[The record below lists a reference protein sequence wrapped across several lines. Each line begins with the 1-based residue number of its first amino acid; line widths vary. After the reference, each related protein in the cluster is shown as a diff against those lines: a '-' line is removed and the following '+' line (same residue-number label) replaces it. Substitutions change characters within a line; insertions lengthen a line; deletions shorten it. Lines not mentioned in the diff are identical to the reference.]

1 MIQTAPPTVGLSPA
15 EKRVLLA
22 ELLRKKARAAKSVYP
37 LSDNQ
42 QGIWFLCQFAPESS
56 IYNVSFAARIR
67 AALDIPAF
75 RRAFQALVDRHPSLR
90 TTFAVHSGKPFQQ
103 IHEHRTVHFEEIDA
117 SAWRGDEL
125 QTRLVEE
132 TQRRFD
138 LERGPVMRV
147 SLFTQSAQVHVLL
160 LVIHHIVVDF
170 WSLAVILNEL
180 GVLYPAEK
188 AGRPAALPPLDV
200 QYTDFVRW
208 QAEMLASPAGERLW
222 GYWKKQLAGSLPVL
236 NLPTDRPRPP
246 IQMFRG
252 GQYDFTLN
260 EELARRLRALAKSE
274 GATLYMVL
282 LAAFELMLYH
292 HSGQEDILVASPM
305 VGRSRAEFEGLVGFF
320 ANPVVLRANLSG
332 NPTFRAFLGQVRET
346 VLAALEHQDFPTLR
360 LVQRLRPPRDLSR
373 SPLCQTMFVLDK
385 PHRLIEQAESAFVHG
400 ETGLWMD
407 LGGLVMESIPLE
419 RRAATL
425 DLVMLIIETTG
436 SLSASIR
443 FNADLFDAATIARK
457 AGHFHAL
464 LESVIRNPAAAIG
477 DLEILTGA
485 ERQQLLVEFN
495 NTQTDYPK
503 DKCLHQLFE
512 EQVQRTPDN
521 VAVVFEGQQLTFAQ
535 LNARANQLAHH
546 LQTLGVGPEVPV
558 AICMERCPEM
568 VVGLLGILKAGGAY
582 VPLDPA
588 SPKERRS
595 FMMEDAHTAVL
606 LTQGHI
612 VDPAPGHGIHA
623 VYLDSG
629 WEAIAAKSEKNPVT
643 GVTAGNLA
651 YILYTSGSTGQPKGV
666 MVEHRG
672 LCNAINWIIQTLELS
687 AADRCL
693 LKTPITFDAAGRE
706 LFPILLTGGRLVIA
720 AADGHRD
727 SRYLAETIRGA
738 RISIFHCVPSLLQF
752 LVEEPAFDDSLT
764 LRAVM
769 CGGEALPIRVVE
781 RFQHRS
787 KAKLYNVYGPTETII
802 DSTCCLCEGANHCS
816 TSPIGRPI
824 PNARIYILNHAL
836 HPLPIGV
843 AGEMHIGGVGLA
855 RGYLNRPELTAEKFI
870 PDPFSAEPG
879 AQMYKTGDLA
889 RYLPDGNIEFLG
901 RGDHQVKIRGVRI
914 ELGEIEAALGK
925 HPAVRKAV
933 VLAREDTPGEKRLV
947 AYVLTESTAD
957 ELRRFLKDKLP
968 DQMVPAVFVLLDTL
982 PLLSNGKIDQRALPA
997 PDRTRPEL
1005 EKTFVAPR
1013 TPTEELLAK
1022 IWAQVLDLERVGIH
1036 DNFFDLG
1043 GHSLLA
1049 TQAVSRMRDA
1059 FEVDIPLRRLFE
1071 VPTVAGLAE
1080 SIEAARQAGQNLL
1093 APPILPVPRN
1103 GDPTLSFA
1111 QQRLWF
1117 FNQLDPGNSAYNIP
1131 AAVRLKGP
1139 FNLAA
1144 LEQSLNEVVK
1154 RHESLRT
1161 TFGKVE
1167 GRPTQVIAPTLTIKL
1182 PIVDLR
1188 ELPASE
1194 RETEVRRLVTA
1205 EAQRSF
1211 DLSQGPLLRGTVLR
1225 LADEEHV
1232 GLLTMH
1238 HIVSDGWST
1247 GILIREMATL
1257 YVAFCAGGSS
1267 PLPALP
1273 IQYADFA
1280 HWQRQWLQGEV
1291 LETQIAY
1298 WKEQLAGAPTLIDL
1312 PTDHPRPAMQ
1322 TFRGAHQ
1329 SLVLPRHLKDGYKVL
1344 SRQEGVT
1351 LFMILLAAFKVL
1363 LSRYTSQ
1370 DDLIVGTPIAN
1381 RNRQETEGLIGFFV
1395 NALVLRTDLS
1405 GDPSFREFLRRVREV
1420 CLGAYSHQDLPFD
1433 RLVEE
1438 LHLERD
1444 LSRNPLFQVMFALQN
1459 TPLRALALPGLT
1471 LSPVEGD
1478 SETAHFDLTLQIVDT
1493 EQELTAALVYNTDL
1507 FEAGTI
1513 VRMLGN
1519 FQTLL
1524 EAILADPEQRLSDLQ
1539 LLTTTERQQLLA
1551 FAESQSDSPQS
1562 GCSRTT
1568 EPAAGWGV
1576 RTTAQRS
1583 LVERNDTQIDHPK
1596 DKCLHKL
1603 FEEQVQR
1610 TPDAIAVVFEA
1621 GQLTYGELNR
1631 RANQLAHHLQTLGVG
1646 PDVLVGI
1653 CVERSLEMIIGLLG
1667 ILKAGGA
1674 FVPLD
1679 PAYPNERLAFML
1691 KDSQVPVLLT
1701 QERLVAGLPE
1711 SDARV
1716 ICLDSGWETMARE
1729 SGENTG
1735 RSTLLENLA
1744 YVIYTS
1750 GSTGQPKGV
1759 LVSHGS
1765 IAGHGR
1771 NAQRLY
1777 ELDSRDVVLQ
1787 FASLS
1792 FDVSL
1797 EEILPTLIVGA
1808 RLVIMG
1814 TNVWPPVEFHR
1825 KISEF
1830 GLTVLNLPT
1839 AYWQELA
1846 RAWADV
1852 PELVPNIPPRLFIVG
1867 GDTMLPEVLK
1877 LWQRTPMNS
1886 IRLLNAY
1893 GPTETTITATAFEIA
1908 PRPGENTTN
1917 QRVPIGRPLA
1927 NRAIYILDQHGK
1939 PVPIGVAGHLHIG
1952 GAGLARG
1959 YLNRPEL
1966 TAEKFIP
1973 DPFSAAPGAR
1983 MYQTG
1988 DLARYRPDGNI
1999 EFLGRADHQVK
2010 IRGFRIE
2017 LGEIEA
2023 ALGRHPALREAVV
2036 VAREDAPG
2044 EKRLVAYVVADS
2056 TADELR
2062 HFLKDRLP
2070 EYMVPAVVVL
2080 LEALPVT
2087 PNGKVDRRALPAP
2100 DRSRPELG
2108 KAFVAPRDD
2117 LELQLAHIW
2126 EEILGVRPVGVRDNF
2141 FELGGHSLLAVRLFA
2156 LIEKRLGKKLPLTAI
2171 FQGATVEHL
2180 AGVLHQQ
2187 AMPGPQSSLVPLQ
2200 PGGGKRPLFLVHPAG
2215 GHVFPYIHLA
2225 QLLGSDQPCYGLQAR
2240 GLEDGQDPPT
2250 RIEDMAAWYIQALQT
2265 VQPTGPYMLGGWSMG
2280 GVVAFE
2286 MAQQLR
2292 AQGQQVALLALLD
2305 GRIPT
2310 PDETFPEEDAE
2321 AVLLV
2326 ERYFGISFGP
2336 MESLAELPKDK
2347 QLAFMLEQAKSAGLI
2362 PAELD
2367 VAQARRFV
2375 ELLRNDLRATQNYGL
2390 HRYPGRITFFKAS
2403 EVPAGTSP
2411 DPDPTMGWSEW
2422 ASGGVEVHV
2431 VPGNHANLMYAPHVE
2446 VLAEKLTACLNQAQ
2460 SAEAEENGAAEKIN
2474 LTTAATAFDSWI
2486 AFRKPNP
2493 KARLRLFCFPYAGIG
2508 ASIFRT
2514 WSDGLPAEVEVC
2526 PVEFPGRGTRLMVT
2540 PFTKLPQLV
2549 RVLAQALVP
2558 LLDKPFAFFGHSL
2571 GALVGFELARQLR
2584 RQSGVQ
2590 PVRLFVSADRAPQI
2604 PHRDRPIHALP
2615 EGEFLVELRRLNG
2628 IPGKVLEE
2636 AELMQM
2642 MLPVLR
2648 ADFAIYETYAYA
2660 TEPPLNCPIS
2670 TFGGLQDQRVSRGD
2684 LEAWRTQTSG
2694 SFSLRMFPGD
2704 HFFWNTTQP
2713 LLLQALFQ
2721 ELREELVRTTP

>member
-1 MIQTAPPTVGLSPA
+1 MTAETNSQQIRTLPSARPIADLSPS
-15 EKRVLLA
+15 EKRALLA
-22 ELLRKKARAAKSVYP
+22 QLLRRKASESQPFHP

-67 AALDIPAF
+67 SGLDIPAF

-90 TTFAVHSGKPFQQ
+90 TTIAVHSGKPAQQ
-103 IHEHRTVHFEEIDA
+103 IHEHQPVHFEEMDA
-117 SAWRGDEL
+117 SSWRGDEL
-125 QTRLVEE
+125 QTRLAEE

-147 SLFTQSAQVHVLL
+147 SLFTRSAQEHILL

-180 GVLYPAEK
+180 GMLYPAEK
-188 AGRPAALPPLDV
+188 TGRPAALPPLDL

-208 QAEMLASPAGERLW
+208 QTEMLASPAGERLW
-222 GYWKKQLAGSLPVL
+222 DYWKKQLAGPLPVL
-236 NLPTDRPRPP
+236 SLPTDRPRPP

-252 GQYDFTLN
+252 AQHDFTLN
-260 EELARRLRALAKSE
+260 DELARRLRALAKAE

-282 LAAFELMLYH
+282 LAAFELMLYY

-346 VLAALEHQDFPTLR
+346 VLAALEHQDYPTLR

-385 PHRLIEQAESAFVHG
+385 PHRVAEQAGPVFARG
-400 ETGLWMD
+400 ETGLRMD

-443 FNADLFDAATIARK
+443 FNTDLFDAATIARM
-457 AGHFHAL
+457 AGHFQAL
-464 LESVIRNPAAAIG
+464 LQSVIRDPAAAIS

-495 NTQTDYPK
+495 SPRTDYPK

-512 EQVQRTPDN
+512 EQVRRTPDN
-521 VAVVFEGQQLTFAQ
+521 VAVVFEGQQLTYAQ

-546 LQTLGVGPEVPV
+546 LRTLGVGPEVLV
-558 AICMERCPEM
+558 AICMERCAEM

-588 SPKERRS
+588 YPKERLS

-606 LTQGHI
+606 LTQGHM
-612 VDPAPGHGIHA
+612 VEQVPGYGIHV
-623 VYLDSG
+623 VYLDSD

-643 GVTAGNLA
+643 GATAGNLA

-672 LCNAINWIIQTLELS
+672 LCNTINWIIQTLELS
-687 AADRCL
+687 TEDRCL

-706 LFPILLTGGRLVIA
+706 LFPTLLTGGRLVIA
-720 AADGHRD
+720 EADGHRD
-727 SRYLAETIRGA
+727 SRYLAETIRSA

-752 LVEEPAFDDSLT
+752 LVEEPAFDDSLA

-769 CGGEALPIRVVE
+769 CGGEALPTRVVE

-802 DSTCCLCEGANHCS
+802 DSTYWLCEGPNHGS
-816 TSPIGRPI
+816 SSPIGRPI
-824 PNARIYILNHAL
+824 PNARIYILNNAL
-836 HPLPIGV
+836 RPLPIGV
-843 AGEMHIGGVGLA
+843 AGQMHIGGLSLA

-879 AQMYKTGDLA
+879 ARMYKTGDLA

-901 RGDHQVKIRGVRI
+901 RGDQQVKIRGFRI
-914 ELGEIEAALGK
+914 ELGEIEAALGQ

-933 VLAREDTPGEKRLV
+933 VLAREDAPSEKRLV
-947 AYVLTESTAD
+947 AYVVAESTAD
-957 ELRRFLKDKLP
+957 ELRRFLKVKLP

-982 PLLSNGKIDQRALPA
+982 PLLSNGKIDRRALPV

-1005 EKTFVAPR
+1005 DRTFVAPR
-1013 TPTEELLAK
+1013 TPTEELLAE

-1059 FEVDIPLRRLFE
+1059 FQVDIPLRRLFE
-1071 VPTVAGLAE
+1071 VPTVAGLVE

-1093 APPILPVPRN
+1093 VPPILPVPRN
-1103 GDPTLSFA
+1103 GDPALSFA

-1131 AAVRLKGP
+1131 AAGRLKGP
-1139 FNLAA
+1139 LNLAA
-1144 LEQSLNEVVK
+1144 LEQCLNEIIK

-1161 TFGKVE
+1161 TFGKVD

-1182 PIVDLR
+1182 PVVDLR
-1188 ELPASE
+1188 KLPVSE
-1194 RETEVRRLVTA
+1194 REIEVRRLVTA
-1205 EAQRSF
+1205 EAQRPF
-1211 DLSQGPLLRGTVLR
+1211 DLSQGPLIRGTVLQ
-1225 LADEEHV
+1225 LGDEEHV

-1247 GILIREMATL
+1247 GILIREMAAL

-1267 PLPALP
+1267 PLPVLP

-1298 WKEQLAGAPTLIDL
+1298 WKKQLAGAPALIDL

-1329 SLVLPRHLKDGYKVL
+1329 SLVLPKHLKDGFKAL

-1351 LFMILLAAFKVL
+1351 LFMTLLAAFKVL
-1363 LSRYTSQ
+1363 LNRYTSQ

-1405 GDPSFREFLRRVREV
+1405 GNPSFRELLRQVREV

-1438 LHLERD
+1438 LHLKRD

-1459 TPLRALALPGLT
+1459 APLRALELPGLT

-1493 EQELTAALVYNTDL
+1493 GQELTAALVYNTDL

-1513 VRMLGN
+1513 ARMLGN

-1524 EAILADPEQRLSDLQ
+1524 ESMVADPEQRLSDLPI
-1539 LLTTTERQQLLA
+1539 LSETERQQLL
-1551 FAESQSDSPQS
+1551 
-1562 GCSRTT
+1562 
-1568 EPAAGWGV
+1568 
-1576 RTTAQRS
+1576 
-1583 LVERNDTQIDHPK
+1583 VEFNDTKTDYPK
-1596 DKCLHKL
+1596 DKCLHQL
-1603 FEEQVQR
+1603 FEEQIRR

-1621 GQLTYGELNR
+1621 GQLTYGELDR
-1631 RANQLAHHLQTLGVG
+1631 RANQLAHHLRALGVG
-1646 PDVLVGI
+1646 PEVLVAI
-1653 CVERSLEMIIGLLG
+1653 CLERSLEMVIGLLG

-1679 PAYPNERLAFML
+1679 PAYPKERLAFML
-1691 KDSQVPVLLT
+1691 KDSQVPVVLT

-1711 SDARV
+1711 HDAKV
-1716 ICLDSGWETMARE
+1716 ICLDSGWETIARE
-1729 SGENTG
+1729 SGENPG
-1735 RSTLLENLA
+1735 SSTLPENLA
-1744 YVIYTS
+1744 YFIYTS

-1759 LVSHGS
+1759 LVSHDS
-1765 IAGHGR
+1765 IAGHCR

-1777 ELDSRDVVLQ
+1777 ELDSRDRVLQ

-1814 TNVWPPVEFHR
+1814 TNIWPPAEFHR

-1839 AYWQELA
+1839 AFWQELA
-1846 RAWADV
+1846 REWAGV
-1852 PELVPNIPPRLFIVG
+1852 PELVPNIQPRLFIVG

-1877 LWQRTPMNS
+1877 LWQRTPVNS

-1893 GPTETTITATAFEIA
+1893 GPTETTITATVFEIA
-1908 PRPGENTTN
+1908 HRPGENTMY
-1917 QRVPIGRPLA
+1917 QQVPIGRPLA
-1927 NRAIYILDQHGK
+1927 NRAIYILDRHNY
-1939 PVPIGVAGHLHIG
+1939 PVPIGITGHLHIG

-1973 DPFSAAPGAR
+1973 DPFSAEPGAR

-2023 ALGRHPALREAVV
+2023 VLGQHPAVREAVV

-2044 EKRLVAYVVADS
+2044 EKRLVAYAVANS

-2062 HFLKDRLP
+2062 HFLKDKLP

-2087 PNGKVDRRALPAP
+2087 PNGKVDRRALPVP
-2100 DRSRPELG
+2100 DRSRPELE

-2126 EEILGVRPVGVRDNF
+2126 EEVLGVRPVGVSDNF

-2156 LIEKRLGKKLPLTAI
+2156 LIEKRLGKKLPLTAV

-2180 AGVLHQQ
+2180 AGVLRQQ
-2187 AMPGPQSSLVPLQ
+2187 ATSGPQSSLVPLQ
-2200 PGGGKRPLFLVHPAG
+2200 PGGSKRPLFLVHPAG

-2240 GLEDGQDPPT
+2240 GLEDGQDPHT
-2250 RIEDMAAWYIQALQT
+2250 QIEDMAAWYIQALQT
-2265 VQPTGPYMLGGWSMG
+2265 LQPAGPYLLGGWSMG

-2286 MAQQLR
+2286 MAQQLH
-2292 AQGQQVALLALLD
+2292 AQGQRVALLALLD

-2310 PDETFPEEDAE
+2310 ADETFPEEDAE
-2321 AVLLV
+2321 AISLV

-2336 MESLAELPKDK
+2336 MESLAQLPKDE
-2347 QLAFMLEQAKSAGLI
+2347 QLAFMLEQGKSAGLI
-2362 PAELD
+2362 PTELD

-2390 HRYPGRITFFKAS
+2390 HLYPGRITFFKAK
-2403 EVPAGTSP
+2403 ETPVGTSS

-2431 VPGNHANLMYAPHVE
+2431 VPGNHANLMYEPHVE
-2446 VLAEKLTACLNQAQ
+2446 VLAGKLTACLNQAQ
-2460 SAEAEENGAAEKIN
+2460 SAEAEENAAAGKIN
-2474 LTTAATAFDSWI
+2474 
-2486 AFRKPNP
+2486 P
-2493 KARLRLFCFPYAGIG
+2493 
-2508 ASIFRT
+2508 
-2514 WSDGLPAEVEVC
+2514 
-2526 PVEFPGRGTRLMVT
+2526 
-2540 PFTKLPQLV
+2540 
-2549 RVLAQALVP
+2549 
-2558 LLDKPFAFFGHSL
+2558 
-2571 GALVGFELARQLR
+2571 
-2584 RQSGVQ
+2584 
-2590 PVRLFVSADRAPQI
+2590 
-2604 PHRDRPIHALP
+2604 
-2615 EGEFLVELRRLNG
+2615 
-2628 IPGKVLEE
+2628 
-2636 AELMQM
+2636 
-2642 MLPVLR
+2642 
-2648 ADFAIYETYAYA
+2648 
-2660 TEPPLNCPIS
+2660 
-2670 TFGGLQDQRVSRGD
+2670 
-2684 LEAWRTQTSG
+2684 
-2694 SFSLRMFPGD
+2694 
-2704 HFFWNTTQP
+2704 
-2713 LLLQALFQ
+2713 
-2721 ELREELVRTTP
+2721 